1 MAKKEKG
8 FSPRTATPSEATK
21 LLQVEILALRRQKMS
36 FPSIAQ
42 HFGMTQGYIY
52 KLYKQALKAIIHESV
67 DETRKLELEALN
79 DLEAK
84 LLKILGAFHP
94 LVAGGGVV
102 RDVLEDETGKPVLDE
117 DGNPITIKL
126 QDQGPILA
134 TADRIL
140 KVMERRAKL
149 LGLDAPTKTA
159 MTNPEGNKEASYVQ
173 FYLPSNSRE
182 DVQEDG
188 S

>member
-1 MAKKEKG
+1 MAKKKDDWKPAMTG
-8 FSPRTATPSEATK
+8 TPSEATK

-52 KLYKQALKAIIHESV
+52 KLYKKALKDIIHESV

-84 LLKILGAFHP
+84 LLRILGSFHP

-102 RDVLEDETGKPVLDE
+102 RDILEDASGKPVLDE
-117 DGNPITIKL
+117 DGNPITVKVE
-126 QDQGPILA
+126 DQGPILA
-134 TADRIL
+134 TADKIL

-159 MTNPEGNKEASYVQ
+159 LTNPAGDKEASYVQ

-182 DVQEDG
+182 DEAE
-188 S
+188 